1 MNLRGQ
7 NQERGA
13 TMLAALC
20 FSTVVAISLAG
31 YITVSYSV
39 MEDAQAQAE
48 AVAEQI
54 EATNTV
60 EETLHS
66 VSTSDL
72 SDWTLDGTSA
82 TRTVTDLDLDALQ
95 EILPYA
101 FTETVTVTVPELTET
116 TTDPWQALMDSF
128 ESSTTRSTDTSSW
141 GPLAMLFYSASD
153 TTDTVTDVVE
163 TVTETINSDE
173 VVMTLN
179 GLDSGSTTRELVLTQ
194 RTDLGGGSISERTLT
209 ATIEAL
215 HPIHN
220 AIVADGTIRLRGEGV
235 VDSYDSSLGDYSADT
250 AGHEATLASR
260 RISVYRATVHGYAS
274 AYGDYAPR
282 FGWGATLLGPDTDE
296 DVDVDST
303 RIVAFPY
310 QPNLDTEAASGAGTI
325 LPSPGATLGE
335 VDATE
340 PRVYYASTLGLSGDQ
355 SYTVV
360 GPTIIVVDG
369 VVALNDSSSI
379 QIAENASLEI
389 HAAGSVYIAGNGIV
403 NSSRKPAQFALV
415 GTNDEATVIMLNT
428 PSAFYGVIYSPLAD
442 LYGYGND
449 REVYGAIRTNRVD
462 FYGST
467 DIHFDTDL
475 KNAYFHGIETA
486 FVMGAN
492 N

>member
-1 MNLRGQ
+1 MHLRGQ
-7 NQERGA
+7 HQERGA

-31 YITVSYSV
+31 YITVSYRV
-39 MEDAQAQAE
+39 MQEAQAQAN

-54 EATNTV
+54 QATNTV

-72 SDWTLDGTSA
+72 SDWTLDGDSA

-95 EILPYA
+95 EILPSA
-101 FTETVTVTVPELTET
+101 FTETVTVTVPELAAT
-116 TTDPWQALMDSF
+116 TSDPWQDLFDSF

-141 GPLAMLFYSASD
+141 GPLAMLFYSPSD
-153 TTDTVTDVVE
+153 TTDATAEVLEAATPA
-163 TVTETINSDE
+163 INSDE
-173 VVMTLN
+173 VVMSLSGLN
-179 GLDSGSTTRELVLTQ
+179 NDSSSRELVLTQ
-194 RTDLGGGSISERTLT
+194 RTDLGGGRIRERTLT

-215 HPIHN
+215 HPLHN
-220 AIVADGTIRLRGEGV
+220 AVVANGVIRLRSTGV

-250 AGHEATLASR
+250 AGYDATLASR
-260 RISVYRATVHGYAS
+260 RISVSRASVHGYAS

-296 DVDVDST
+296 DVDVDSR

-310 QPNLDTEAASGAGTI
+310 QPNLDTQAASGAGTI
-325 LPSPGATLGE
+325 LPGPGATLGE

-340 PRVYYASTLGLSGDQ
+340 PRVYYASTLGLSGNQ

-369 VVALNDSSSI
+369 VVALNDSSSL
-379 QIAENASLEI
+379 QIADGASLEI
-389 HAAGSVYIAGNGIV
+389 HAAGNVYIAGNGIV
-403 NSSRKPAQFALV
+403 NRSRKPAQFALI
-415 GTNDEATVIMLNT
+415 GTDDEATVIMLNT
-428 PSAFYGVIYSPLAD
+428 PTPFYGVIYSPLAD
-442 LYGYGND
+442 LYGYGDD

-475 KNAYFHGIETA
+475 KNAYFHGIKTA